1 MVRKFVAATVSAA
14 LCLASVTPAFAQNY
28 TESVVQAPLGATATL
43 NFRMPLGAGPA
54 VKEPTY
60 GLTLGYGQL
69 VGAGQDGQALTREV
83 KVADLRFGTD
93 GYIRQA
99 NVASFDLANM
109 DEDRRFDGLT
119 GEDNTLWIVVG
130 LVAAGVA
137 VCLLAD
143 CFEGDDDED
152 SESSSH

>member
-1 MVRKFVAATVSAA
+1 MVRKSIAATVSAA

-60 GLTLGYGQL
+60 GLTLGYGRL

>member
-1 MVRKFVAATVSAA
+1 MVRKFIAATVSAA

>member
-1 MVRKFVAATVSAA
+1 MVRKLVAATVSAA
-14 LCLASVTPAFAQNY
+14 LCMASVTPALAQNY
-28 TESVVQAPLGATATL
+28 TESVVQTPRGATAAI
-43 NFRMPLGAGPA
+43 NFRMPLGAGPTL
-54 VKEPTY
+54 KEPTY

-69 VGAGQDGQALTREV
+69 VGAGHDGQALTREV
-83 KVADLRFGTD
+83 KVADLRFGMD

-109 DEDRRFDGLT
+109 DEDRRFDGLS
-119 GEDNTLWIVVG
+119 GEGNTLWIVVG

-143 CFEGDDDED
+143 CFEGDDD
-152 SESSSH
+152 SSSSSSD

>member
-1 MVRKFVAATVSAA
+1 MVRKSIAATVSAA

>member
-1 MVRKFVAATVSAA
+1 MVRKFIAATVSAA

-60 GLTLGYGQL
+60 GLTLGYGRL

>member
-14 LCLASVTPAFAQNY
+14 LCMGSVTPALAQNY
-28 TESVVQAPLGATATL
+28 TQSVVQAPLGATATV
-43 NFRMPLGAGPA
+43 NFRMPLGAGPTL
-54 VKEPTY
+54 KEPTY

-83 KVADLRFGTD
+83 KIADLRFGTD

-109 DEDRRFDGLT
+109 DEDRRFDNLT
-119 GEDNTLWIVVG
+119 GEGNTLWIVVG

-137 VCLLAD
+137 ICLLAD
-143 CFEGDDDED
+143 CFEGDDEED
-152 SESSSH
+152 SSHSSD